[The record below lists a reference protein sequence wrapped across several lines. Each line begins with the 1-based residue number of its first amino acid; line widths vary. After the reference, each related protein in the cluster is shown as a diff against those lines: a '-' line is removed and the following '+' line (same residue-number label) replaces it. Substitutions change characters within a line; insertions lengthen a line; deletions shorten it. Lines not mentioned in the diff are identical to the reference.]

1 MATPEK
7 TTPFPEILKGSVLL
21 LAVLQHQQGFWFQ
34 GIKKKRKEKTRR
46 KRKRRAF
53 GLRKRQELEL
63 EQIHPFPQRLTPFDL
78 RCRVPFYCIRFCLKL
93 PGWAACKIL
102 SKCTCE
108 LKSGNMQR
116 NVQMIEK
123 LFIVLSGRGGGNL
136 FDQTRQC
143 FLQFPPS
150 FPNSRRVCYFP
161 KPMKGLLT
169 L

>member
-123 LFIVLSGRGGGNL
+123 LFIVLSGGKKKTYLIRPDSASYNFLPL
-136 FDQTRQC
+136 FPIVEGSVIFQSQ
-143 FLQFPPS
+143 
-150 FPNSRRVCYFP
+150 
-161 KPMKGLLT
+161 
-169 L
+169 